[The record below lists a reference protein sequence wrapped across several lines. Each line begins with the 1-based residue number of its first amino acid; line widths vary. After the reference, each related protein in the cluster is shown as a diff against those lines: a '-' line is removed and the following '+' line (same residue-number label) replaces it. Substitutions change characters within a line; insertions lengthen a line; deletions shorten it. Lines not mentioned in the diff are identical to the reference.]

1 MKILVTY
8 DMFRE
13 GFTELESKYE
23 VTFPEGRDFTYEEVF
38 EMIPEYDVL
47 CSMFDFPVNK
57 ELIDHASK
65 LRLIA
70 NYAVGYNNIDVA
82 YALEKGLTVA
92 NTPDPV
98 TAPTANIAL
107 GLMLDTARR
116 ITECD
121 RKLRTLG
128 KDMKVGV
135 LENLGMPVTGQ
146 TLGIIGMGRIGKAL
160 AKRANALGMDVIY
173 HNRRQLCI
181 EDETKLNVT
190 YVSKEEL
197 LAKADFVSLN
207 APYTPDTYHILG
219 EEEFKQMKPSAI
231 LINTARGPLVDEH
244 ALVKA
249 LREGTIHGA
258 GLDVFEFG
266 DYPLPELLEMDNVVL
281 TPHIGTQTM
290 ETRIIMARTVCNNV
304 IGFLEGDRPVSRV
317 LPAMT
322 AAFILSELQSV
333 GTPEKAVHLS
343 RFFKTGPGQY
353 GEGDQF
359 LGVVVPQT
367 RSIAKANKATPFDE
381 LQLLLDSPWHEARL
395 CALLI
400 LVYRFQDRK
409 AMPEEREAIFRF
421 YLKNMRRCNNWDLVD
436 LTCRDIVGE
445 YLVDKDRSLLYR
457 LAESENLWEQR
468 ISIVSTWAF
477 IRRNDF
483 GDTLE
488 LSERLIGHKHDLMHK
503 AVGWMLREVGKK
515 ERQTLTDFLERNATR
530 LPRTALRYA
539 IEHYPEPERQYFLK
553 KK

>member
-207 APYTPDTYHILG
+207 APYTPDTIRTHHPT
-219 EEEFKQMKPSAI
+219 Q
-231 LINTARGPLVDEH
+231 EH
-244 ALVKA
+244 
-249 LREGTIHGA
+249 
-258 GLDVFEFG
+258 
-266 DYPLPELLEMDNVVL
+266 
-281 TPHIGTQTM
+281 
-290 ETRIIMARTVCNNV
+290 
-304 IGFLEGDRPVSRV
+304 
-317 LPAMT
+317 
-322 AAFILSELQSV
+322 
-333 GTPEKAVHLS
+333 
-343 RFFKTGPGQY
+343 
-353 GEGDQF
+353 
-359 LGVVVPQT
+359 
-367 RSIAKANKATPFDE
+367 
-381 LQLLLDSPWHEARL
+381 
-395 CALLI
+395 
-400 LVYRFQDRK
+400 
-409 AMPEEREAIFRF
+409 
-421 YLKNMRRCNNWDLVD
+421 
-436 LTCRDIVGE
+436 
-445 YLVDKDRSLLYR
+445 
-457 LAESENLWEQR
+457 
-468 ISIVSTWAF
+468 
-477 IRRNDF
+477 
-483 GDTLE
+483 
-488 LSERLIGHKHDLMHK
+488 
-503 AVGWMLREVGKK
+503 
-515 ERQTLTDFLERNATR
+515 RQTLTSGSPVQDRNAIEISKKLSQPQDR
-530 LPRTALRYA
+530 IFARTGGGHSVFHTVVGIVYIL
-539 IEHYPEPERQYFLK
+539 
-553 KK
+553 